1 MNATLNPDRLA
12 KLLALASSPN
22 DAEALAA
29 LRKTRDHL
37 TAAGLDFVEVATR
50 VNTTHTNDGF
60 DWAKWAT
67 TFREREPA
75 PTMAAEEVKKLRK
88 ELLAAQQEIGRLSGE
103 NYRLEQR
110 ANMFKSERDYFHEDR
125 DRLRKLLGPNN
136 LDNPQSIVPIGKT
149 AHRRRRS
156 A

>member
-22 DAEALAA
+22 DHEALAA
-29 LRKTRDHL
+29 LRKARDHL
-37 TAAGLDFVEVATR
+37 TAAGLDFVEVGKR
-50 VNTTHTNDGF
+50 VNPAHTNDGF
-60 DWAKWAT
+60 DWTEWAA
-67 TFREREPA
+67 TFRQREPA
-75 PTMAAEEVKKLRK
+75 PTMGAEEVKRLRK
-88 ELLAAQQEIGRLSGE
+88 ELLAAQQEIGRLSAE

-110 ANMFKSERDYFHEDR
+110 ANMLKSERDYFHEDR
-125 DRLRKLLGPNN
+125 DRLRAQLREHGVV
-136 LDNPQSIVPIGKT
+136 DQQSIVPIGKT